1 MSTKRFLLIALCSHK
16 RFKLSIKR
24 RITLLLVDTCL
35 TIKYYITLHKLIGVS
50 IILGKRQ
57 PTPLKLGAEDI
68 GATEYLRD
76 EAELLDVDQNEDVMA
91 IVALA
96 VNVHHRKARR
106 RRHASNYHEDNE
118 YPKDRPPRLALP
130 KRMDPRRPVLQLA
143 RAGIQDFGF
152 RSVVSLDSTRP
163 LTSNRGVDQAGQ
175 WIGGVNGWVEK
186 VNRHSGDQGADP
198 GLVIFVERSED
209 DENPR
214 LHQLRESIGNLAVP
228 YLTLITTADPNCPP
242 LYDDI
247 DLEEVDIAPELR
259 PGEFDWLESV

>member
-1 MSTKRFLLIALCSHK
+1 VKRK
-16 RFKLSIKR
+16 
-24 RITLLLVDTCL
+24 
-35 TIKYYITLHKLIGVS
+35 
-50 IILGKRQ
+50 
-57 PTPLKLGAEDI
+57 PTPLELSAADI

-76 EAELLDVDQNEDVMA
+76 EAGLLEVDQNEDVMA

-96 VNVHHRKARR
+96 VNVHHRMARR
-106 RRHASNYHEDNE
+106 RKHASNYHEDNP
-118 YPKDRPPRLALP
+118 YPKDRPPRVALP
-130 KRMDPRRPVLQLA
+130 KRMDPSRPVLQLA

-152 RSVVSLDSTRP
+152 RSVVSLDSTHP

-175 WIGGVNGWVEK
+175 WIEGVNGWVDK
-186 VNRHSGDQGADP
+186 VNRNSGDQGADP

-228 YLTLITTADPNCPP
+228 YLTLVTTADPNSPP

-247 DLEEVDIAPELR
+247 DLDEIAITPELR
-259 PGEFDWLESV
+259 PGEFGWLGSV